1 MIKVFEIILC
11 MYLKS
16 ISPDVPRCG
25 RSLHLYVL
33 NIKNNIGQAILFG
46 KCCHCRIKL
55 VRPHLLSFSEVPVP
69 TQESDVIFSY
79 ISVLRVSILLLDF

>member
-11 MYLKS
+11 MYLKK

-33 NIKNNIGQAILFG
+33 FITDQYQKNVVNA
-46 KCCHCRIKL
+46 
-55 VRPHLLSFSEVPVP
+55 
-69 TQESDVIFSY
+69 VIAG
-79 ISVLRVSILLLDF
+79 